1 MADKILNNKKN
12 ICVEPHPKV
21 IPILK
26 KNKILNNS
34 KFQIIKGAITKK
46 KNLKIKDSDPNFL
59 ASIVQKEG
67 QYSINSIDLKD
78 IPDVEKINV
87 LFVDCEGCLCGF
99 LEEYPKFIKQIQLI
113 IFEQDMPH
121 LCNYTKIKKLLTNN
135 NFKNLE
141 DNFVNVWKK

>member
-1 MADKILNNKKN
+1 ML
-12 ICVEPHPKV
+12 
-21 IPILK
+21 L
-26 KNKILNNS
+26 
-34 KFQIIKGAITKK
+34 QKK